1 MCFIDISRRYLCC
14 CYYLIGSVHCPMCL
28 IPKLC
33 LPTCPYYG
41 CLRVC
46 CGYISTIYSSFVVVI
61 TFFIFPLFF
70 QPLLQLSLSQQI
82 SYCHPP
88 IHSQRTAILPSRKN
102 P

>member
-41 CLRVC
+41 CVRIC
-46 CGYISTIYSSFVVVI
+46 CGYISTIYSSLVFVI

-70 QPLLQLSLSQQI
+70 QPLLQFPVALIQI
-82 SYCHPP
+82 PLKGFCFHNLV
-88 IHSQRTAILPSRKN
+88 IRCVCFN
-102 P
+102 